1 MSLLKNI
8 LQLIQEEMDKK
19 NMMIQNGDL
28 PLPEKEEE
36 LIEKSAVETPKNDH
50 EYLLNKIEELE
61 NRLKGAERLNEIITK
76 NIVQFDKNLK
86 TVNEDFSVL
95 AGAVS
100 QLFQFFSQLKIIQ
113 IPTDDVEATEST
125 DTNDP
130 DPVEIDDFD
139 LDNLENITD
148 WEAFKEKHKKKFQ

>member
-1 MSLLKNI
+1 M
-8 LQLIQEEMDKK
+8 
-19 NMMIQNGDL
+19 
-28 PLPEKEEE
+28 
-36 LIEKSAVETPKNDH
+36 
-50 EYLLNKIEELE
+50 LNKIEELE

>member
-1 MSLLKNI
+1 
-8 LQLIQEEMDKK
+8 
-19 NMMIQNGDL
+19 
-28 PLPEKEEE
+28 
-36 LIEKSAVETPKNDH
+36 
-50 EYLLNKIEELE
+50 LLNKIEELE

-86 TVNEDFSVL
+86 TVNEDFAVL

-113 IPTDDVEATEST
+113 IPTDDIEAAEST
-125 DTNDP
+125 ETNDS

-148 WEAFKEKHKKKFQ
+148 WKAFKEKHKKKFQ